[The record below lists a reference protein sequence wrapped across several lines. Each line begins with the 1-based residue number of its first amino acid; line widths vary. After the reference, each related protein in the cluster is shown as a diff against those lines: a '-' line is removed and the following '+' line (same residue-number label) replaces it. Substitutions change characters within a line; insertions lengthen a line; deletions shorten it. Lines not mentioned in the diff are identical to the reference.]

1 MHSGKAIRINNEG
14 IIRAAA
20 MVKASEVHNRS
31 DNEDAIGIVTKRTIL
46 RLNGLKSDN
55 RNSADRRWL
64 LVEVVAFVAVDV

>member
-31 DNEDAIGIVTKRTIL
+31 DNEVDDAIGIVTKRTIL

-64 LVEVVAFVAVDV
+64 LLLVVE